1 MKYTVTPVADAA
13 DFEEKAGDDWVYW
26 GAEGSLAV
34 YENKYALPMAYGY
47 EYYVTEEQFEGVPEN
62 QRANLLLR
70 AVVLS
75 EEQISAWG
83 DVLAPLPEDL
93 LTGFS
98 KEAYHQDVAS
108 RQAQGAA
115 EVSLD
120 SRGLS
125 ARFNLQEETVVLL
138 AVPGTRALPPP

>member
-1 MKYTVTPVADAA
+1 M
-13 DFEEKAGDDWVYW
+13 
-26 GAEGSLAV
+26 
-34 YENKYALPMAYGY
+34 
-47 EYYVTEEQFEGVPEN
+47 PEN

-98 KEAYHQDVAS
+98 
-108 RQAQGAA
+108 
-115 EVSLD
+115 
-120 SRGLS
+120 
-125 ARFNLQEETVVLL
+125 
-138 AVPGTRALPPP
+138 